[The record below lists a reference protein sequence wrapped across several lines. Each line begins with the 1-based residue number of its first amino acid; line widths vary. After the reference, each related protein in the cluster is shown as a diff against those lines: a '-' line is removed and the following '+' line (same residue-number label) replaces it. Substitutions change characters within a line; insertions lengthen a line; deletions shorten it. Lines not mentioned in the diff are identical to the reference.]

1 MKTKVLIIFLFITS
15 LYSAQNLKGVVKN
28 AESNAPIDLVM
39 VSIPDL
45 HLRTTTNSEGVFYFN
60 DLPEV
65 ALELVFELYDYENK
79 VVKVNMKEAT
89 EINVALVPKHTVF
102 EEVIISASE
111 GKLNNENITSV
122 DYRSKENIFETGAT
136 TLGEAI
142 VNIPGV
148 QQSTIGTGVARP
160 VIRGLSGMRVVTF
173 WNGLRVEN
181 QQWGGD
187 HGMATSEAG
196 MQGVEV
202 IKGPSSLLYGA
213 DAIGGV
219 IYYHDEP
226 FLSEGESEFEVSQRG
241 ESNSMGTTTE
251 LGYRSNNGKIKINAH
266 GNFMS
271 HTDYMLPDGNFVENS
286 RFWVGNAKLSLG
298 FRQNNYI
305 FKLMH
310 QFSLSQIGVPG
321 HTHDFN
327 PTVDQFI
334 GTRRGLRKPILPAQ
348 FINNNMTLLEQ
359 RLLFENSDL
368 LIHTGFTR
376 NHLREFDHN
385 RTTPFLNKKLNTIYY
400 NVKYNHDLSRLL
412 NFKTGVQGMVQLNR
426 NGLNTEQFL
435 VPDANSI
442 DAGAYALLN
451 YELEKWRFQ
460 LGARYDLRSIRSF
473 ETPEEFAVNISSSPI
488 DRLYQTINYSAGLMR
503 KAEHLT
509 TRFNLSSG
517 YRAPHYS
524 ELLADGVHHGSLRY
538 EKGDRDLVP
547 EQALQLD
554 LSIELNYNHFEFFVN
569 PYVSMVNNFI
579 FIQAFDSVIA
589 SPAGTYSYFEYEQV
603 DRALLYGGEVGFH
616 YHPHQLH
623 RLHLSS
629 DFSLTIGEDQS
640 ANPIDLIPQ
649 PNLNSRIRFDIN
661 NKNDFKFEFFT
672 LEHQYFLAQN
682 RVAVY
687 EKPTSE
693 FHLINFSLQMSY
705 KENIGLQLGARNILN
720 TMYIAHLSP
729 LKNIGTGLA
738 QPGINFF
745 VKLSLA
751 L

>member
-15 LYSAQNLKGVVKN
+15 LYSAQSLTGVVVDS
-28 AESNAPIDLVM
+28 ETNAPVDLVM

-45 HLRTTTNSEGVFYFN
+45 HLRTTTNEEGVFYFD

-65 ALELVFELYDYENK
+65 ALDIVFELLDYEK
-79 VVKVNMKEAT
+79 KIVKVNIKMEQKITVTLES
-89 EINVALVPKHTVF
+89 NHTVF

-111 GKLNNENITSV
+111 GKLNNENITAV
-122 DYRSKENIFETGAT
+122 EYRSKDNVFETGAS

-148 QQSTIGTGVARP
+148 QQSTIGTGVSRP
-160 VIRGLSGMRVVTF
+160 VIRGLSGMRVITF

-187 HGMATSEAG
+187 HGMVTSEAG

-226 FLSEGESEFEVSQRG
+226 FLSTGESELEVSTRG
-241 ESNSMGTTTE
+241 ESNSMGTATE
-251 LGYRSNNGKIKINAH
+251 IGYRTNNGKIKVNAH

-271 HTDYMLPDGNFVENS
+271 HRDYMLPGGDFLENS
-286 RFWVGNAKLSLG
+286 RFWVGNAKLSIG
-298 FRQNNYI
+298 FRKDNYI

-310 QFSLSQIGVPG
+310 QFSLSQVGVPG
-321 HTHDFN
+321 HTHEFN
-327 PTVDQFI
+327 PVAEQFI
-334 GTRRGLRKPILPAQ
+334 SDRRGLRKPILPAQ
-348 FINNNMTLLEQ
+348 FINNNMSLLEQ

-368 LIHTGFTR
+368 LIQTGYTR

-385 RTTPFLNKKLNTIYY
+385 RTTPFLNKKLQTFYY
-400 NVKYNHDLSRLL
+400 NVKYNYDLRRNL
-412 NFKTGVQGMVQLNR
+412 NLKTGVQGMVQLNR
-426 NGLNTEQFL
+426 NELNTKEFL
-435 VPDANSI
+435 VPDANNI
-442 DAGAYALLN
+442 DIGAYALLN
-451 YELEKWRFQ
+451 YELDRWRFQ
-460 LGARYDLRSIRSF
+460 VGARYDVRAIKSF
-473 ETPEEFAVNISSSPI
+473 EIPEEYAANISGSPI
-488 DRLYQTINYSAGLMR
+488 DRLFQTINYSAGLMR
-503 KAEHLT
+503 KGKNIT
-509 TRFNLSSG
+509 TRINLSSG

-538 EKGDRDLVP
+538 EKGDRNLVP
-547 EQALQLD
+547 EEAVQLD

-579 FIQAFDSVIA
+579 FIQAMDSVIA
-589 SPAGTYSYFEYEQV
+589 SSAGTYSYFEYEQV
-603 DRALLYGGEVGFH
+603 DRALLYGGEIGFH
-616 YHPHQLH
+616 FHPHQMH

-649 PNLNSRIRFDIN
+649 PNFNSRIRFDIN
-661 NKNDFKFEFFT
+661 NKNNIKFEYLT

-682 RVAVY
+682 RVATY
-687 EKPTSE
+687 EKPTAE
-693 FHLINFSLQMSY
+693 FHLINFSLKMSY
-705 KENIGLQLGARNILN
+705 KENLGLQLGARNILN
-720 TMYIAHLSP
+720 YRYIAHLSP
-729 LKNIGTGLA
+729 LKNIGSGIA

-745 VKLSLA
+745 AKLSFIF
-751 L
+751 